1 MKLNKA
7 VSTGEDGV
15 LGVDLFQQ
23 LEGLLFDAVEHNDD
37 VGADGRVFE
46 EGERVRAEGPSAQH
60 HTV

>member
-1 MKLNKA
+1 M
-7 VSTGEDGV
+7 STGEDGV

-46 EGERVRAEGPSAQH
+46 EGERFRAEGPSAQH